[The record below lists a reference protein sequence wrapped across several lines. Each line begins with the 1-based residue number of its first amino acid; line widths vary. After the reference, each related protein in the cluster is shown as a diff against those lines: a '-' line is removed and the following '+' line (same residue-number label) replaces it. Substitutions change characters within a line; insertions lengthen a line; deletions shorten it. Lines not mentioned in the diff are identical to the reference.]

1 VAIVTD
7 AKLVEVAEKLVSHF
21 AAAEIR
27 HFAAG
32 QAEAARQW
40 IAAQRGR

>member
-7 AKLVEVAEKLVSHF
+7 AKLGEVV
-21 AAAEIR
+21 AAEIK

-32 QAEAARQW
+32 QAEAARQ
-40 IAAQRGR
+40 